1 MNTKRAA
8 ITDVAAAAG
17 VSRSTVS
24 NYLNHPD
31 VLSPATRE
39 RIARAI
45 AELNFVPS
53 DAARKISSGDT
64 GTIGYI
70 AFEFTNPFSGVIADA
85 IERRAL
91 ETGRTVLI
99 ANSAGSTRRQLEYLD
114 LFERKRVSGII
125 IATLEELE
133 PRLEEMKRRGMPA
146 VISGRRSS
154 SDLIASVSADDAT
167 GGYLAA
173 RHLLDI
179 GRRRIAFVGGPFS
192 VKQVSERFD
201 GASRAVEETGGATLI
216 AVRADERSMN
226 AGFAAGVELATSGS
240 AIPDGVFAVNDLVGL
255 GVVRGLASCG
265 VEVPRDVAVIGFDGD
280 DIAAVAAIPLSTI
293 STSGDAVG
301 ETAVDLLLAELG
313 VPVREFPTRQRIVEP
328 TLVVRPST
336 VGDAAPVAP
345 PSASGAVGRSTTSV
359 S

>member
-1 MNTKRAA
+1 MHTKRAA

-24 NYLNHPD
+24 NYLNHPHL
-31 VLSPATRE
+31 LSPPTRE

-45 AELNFVPS
+45 ADLRFVPS
-53 DAARKISSGDT
+53 DAARTISSTDT

-70 AFEFTNPFSGVIADA
+70 AFEFANPFSGVIADA
-85 IERRAL
+85 IERRAC
-91 ETGRTVLI
+91 EAGRTVMI
-99 ANSAGSTRRQLEYLD
+99 GNSAGSTRRQEEYLD

-125 IATLEELE
+125 IATLDDVE
-133 PRLEEMKRRGMPA
+133 PRLEEMRRRGTPA
-146 VISGRRSS
+146 VITGRGSS
-154 SDLIASVSADDAT
+154 SALIASVSVDDAA
-167 GGYLAA
+167 GGYAA
-173 RHLLDI
+173 AQHLLDI

-192 VKQVSERFD
+192 VRQVSERFD
-201 GASRAVEETGGATLI
+201 GASRAVEETAGATLT
-216 AVRADERSMN
+216 AVRIDERSMD
-226 AGFAAGVELATSGS
+226 AGFAAGVELATRGS
-240 AIPDGVFAVNDLVGL
+240 TMPDGVFAVNDLVGL
-255 GVVRGLASCG
+255 GVVRGLVSCG

-328 TLVVRPST
+328 TLVVRSST